1 MGNVIVL
8 NRMYAGSYLDSHLG
22 HEVINLLQADNGC
35 FYLYLNP
42 YGNLTNR
49 STEGGIMLLT
59 KKVNRYCHEVIGMAT
74 GLKIADGVVGTVHH
88 TTQLKSEQATYIK
101 NQPQGDIRYGGVS
114 IIDLFNSNDQQ
125 EILVTY
131 KADKVVRPKGNGRI
145 FIQYKDC
152 PQNKKISTS
161 DIDSSDIL
169 VDLSEFNASASSLRS
184 FIDDEKYAG
193 DYQTIYDQI
202 INNDAMWESQSV
214 PKLNLNVSNKCPG
227 VSLFDIC
234 RIQNDENCISNAMAW
249 FMAQPQYQNL
259 WKGFFD
265 YINNTPI
272 SWSGNL
278 KVEREVKTGN
288 NGRIDILIKDDNN
301 VLVIEN
307 KIKSDIIVS
316 PQSKISQLTRYYN
329 YISSNSD
336 FRGLNK
342 FFILLTPE
350 YSMVRL
356 QGCDKKNWIH
366 VTYKQMYDY
375 LSMNQSVFSGDA
387 NFEAFYDVLLRHTY
401 AAEGDFLYQEMEE
414 RLIKRINE
422 IKNFRQKPQLQSR

>member
-22 HEVINLLQADNGC
+22 HEIINLFQADNGC

-49 STEGGIMLLT
+49 STENGVMLLT
-59 KKVNRYCHEVIGMAT
+59 KIVNRYCHEVIGMAT
-74 GLKIADGVVGTVHH
+74 GLKIADGVVGPVHH

-101 NQPQGDIRYGGVS
+101 NQPQGDIRYGGAS
-114 IIDLFNSNDQQ
+114 IIDLYNSNDQQ

-131 KADKVVRPKGNGRI
+131 KAEKIVRPKDNSRI

-152 PQNKKISTS
+152 PQNKKISTA
-161 DIDSSDIL
+161 DVDSSCVV
-169 VDLSEFNASASSLRS
+169 VDLSEFNASASSLRN

-193 DYQTIYDQI
+193 DYQIIYDQI
-202 INNDAMWESQSV
+202 ISNDSIWESKSV
-214 PKLNLNVSNKCPG
+214 PKLNLKVIPNCHG

-234 RIQNDENCISNAMAW
+234 RIQNDENCISNALAW
-249 FMAQPQYQNL
+249 FMGQPQYQNL

-265 YINNTPI
+265 YINNNPI

-278 KVEREVKTGN
+278 KVEREVNAGN

-307 KIKSDIIVS
+307 KIKSDVIKAS
-316 PQSKISQLTRYYN
+316 GNKASQLSRYYE
-329 YISSNSD
+329 YITKVPEY
-336 FRGLNK
+336 RGLNK
-342 FFILLTPE
+342 LFILLTPE
-350 YSMVRL
+350 YSMARL
-356 QGCDKKNWIH
+356 KEAENKNWIH
-366 VTYKQMYDY
+366 ITYKCMYDY
-375 LSMNQSVFSGDA
+375 LSRNQSVFRGDA
-387 NFEAFYDVLLRHTY
+387 NFKAFYDVLLRHTY
-401 AAEGDFLYQEMEE
+401 DTEGDFLYQEMVKK
-414 RLIKRINE
+414 LLCRIAKLKKG
-422 IKNFRQKPQLQSR
+422 II